1 LLQNYSV
8 MKQLVN
14 LHKTRCNY
22 SAQFSSML
30 NYSVGKFNCETSV
43 DRQSIVS
50 YFSSSQFNVK

>member
-1 LLQNYSV
+1 

-30 NYSVGKFNCETSV
+30 DYSVGKFINCESSV